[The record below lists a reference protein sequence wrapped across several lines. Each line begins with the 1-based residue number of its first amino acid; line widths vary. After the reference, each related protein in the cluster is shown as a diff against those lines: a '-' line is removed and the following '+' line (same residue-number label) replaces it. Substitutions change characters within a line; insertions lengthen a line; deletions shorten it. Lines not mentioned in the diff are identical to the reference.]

1 MHILSIVFGCSL
13 FIRMSS
19 HALRI
24 AAAEFAKQ
32 HNAELREKKY
42 RRLEDEGVIVRR
54 SSVDRVIVGLC
65 I

>member
-1 MHILSIVFGCSL
+1 MTLVAPAAL
-13 FIRMSS
+13 AQRKEMSS